1 MSVTARWSHQPFKA
15 TLMGAAHQPYTDKAD
30 VLRYLHPGALDPALV
45 PRKSWT
51 PALAGASVGIAF
63 FLLGALFDIIL
74 QHHGIGTPAILWGD
88 LLAGIVG
95 GLLVLFYERQR
106 RKEFIHHLEIIRL
119 MNHHVRNSLQVIAYA
134 SSSEHRA
141 QHVEKVRHAIERIDW
156 ALREVL
162 PGHVPSK
169 KDLPDF

>member
-1 MSVTARWSHQPFKA
+1 MGTAR
-15 TLMGAAHQPYTDKAD
+15 QPYTDKLEP
-30 VLRYLHPGALDPALV
+30 LRYLRPGALDRSPAL
-45 PRKSWT
+45 RKPWA
-51 PALAGASVGIAF
+51 PALAAASVGIAF

-74 QHHGIGTPAILWGD
+74 QHHGIGAPAILWGD

-106 RKEFIHHLEIIRL
+106 RKEFVHHLEIIRL

-162 PGHVPSK
+162 PGRVPSK
-169 KDLPDF
+169 KDPPDF